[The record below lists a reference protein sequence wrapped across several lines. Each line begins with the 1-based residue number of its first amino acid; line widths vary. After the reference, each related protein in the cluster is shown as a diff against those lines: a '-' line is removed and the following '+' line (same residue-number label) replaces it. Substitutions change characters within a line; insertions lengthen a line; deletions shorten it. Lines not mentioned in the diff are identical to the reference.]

1 MTSPAHPS
9 ILGSWLLSAASIVLT
24 TTIAITADVSR
35 PPGGREDQPQT
46 QVRQAVSRDR
56 DDADLVRV
64 GKELVK
70 NSCDGAFHDLENI
83 YTKRRTQREWS
94 DTVTDMI
101 SRGAVGTEEQF
112 ATIKQY
118 LTRTFGIVA
127 INTAAAAEISAVLG
141 LSPKD
146 AAAIVDYRKAHGNFA
161 DLAALA
167 KVESI
172 DKAKID
178 AQPEAV
184 IFK

>member
-9 ILGSWLLSAASIVLT
+9 IRGSWLLSAASIVWT

-35 PPGGREDQPQT
+35 PPSEVRTQT
-46 QVRQAVSRDR
+46 QTSQAASREADG
-56 DDADLVRV
+56 DLVRA

-70 NSCDGAFHDLENI
+70 NSCDGACHDLENI

-101 SRGAVGTEEQF
+101 SRGAIGTEEQF

-127 INTAAAAEISAVLG
+127 INTATAAEISAVLG

-184 IFK
+184 VFK

>member
-9 ILGSWLLSAASIVLT
+9 ILGRWLLSAASIVLT

-35 PPGGREDQPQT
+35 PPWEVRTQT
-46 QVRQAVSRDR
+46 QTSQAASRDG
-56 DDADLVRV
+56 DDAALVRV

-70 NSCDGAFHDLENI
+70 NSCDGACHDLESI

-101 SRGAVGTEEQF
+101 SRGAIGTEEQF

-141 LSPKD
+141 LSAKD

-184 IFK
+184 VFK